1 MDLPG
6 GVIIEAVICDI
17 IRCDFE
23 PKEDKVM
30 GLFDAVKKAVNS
42 LVPRKIEANREISI
56 EELYDLL
63 MEHNDEFEV
72 PFKMNNILGKRI
84 VFKRHPKLELQLLV
98 TVKGN
103 VITVTPNDQ
112 EGTIETDGFSVST
125 ADLKNGF
132 GFQTE
137 FNRDDYVT
145 DVAEKIEKIVNG

>member
-1 MDLPG
+1 
-6 GVIIEAVICDI
+6 
-17 IRCDFE
+17 
-23 PKEDKVM
+23 M
-30 GLFDAVKKAVNS
+30 GFFDSVKKAINS
-42 LVPRKIEANREISI
+42 EVPRKFEANRQITI

-63 MEHNDEFEV
+63 IEHEDEFEM

-84 VFKRHPKLELQLLV
+84 VFKRHPRLEIQLLV

-103 VITVTPNDQ
+103 VITVTPNNQ
-112 EGTIETDGFSVST
+112 EAEIESGGFSVRT

-145 DVAEKIEKIVNG
+145 DVTNKIERIVNG